1 MTAPAEGTDS
11 GSPVRIL
18 HTKLFIPRTHPD
30 VVQRHWLDQKMEDGL
45 KSQLMIL
52 SAPAGSGKTRY
63 LRIWAKQQQQK
74 FGIAIAWLTLHPRHN
89 RPNCFWADLCASFE
103 EAGIQSLPIQAPSIS
118 NNDLIDLEQK
128 IVEVANTLVNSP
140 HAIIAILDGYD
151 AISSNLIHQAI
162 RLLIDSLPSQAQI
175 VIAARTNPPLQQ
187 ARLRVRRELVEL
199 GPADLEYLSR

>member
-1 MTAPAEGTDS
+1 MPNRQISFPALEKDQTWRLGLLVAPS
-11 GSPVRIL
+11 
-18 HTKLFIPRTHPD
+18 
-30 VVQRHWLDQKMEDGL
+30 
-45 KSQLMIL
+45 
-52 SAPAGSGKTRY
+52 GSGKTRY
-63 LRIWAKQQQQK
+63 LRIWAKQQQQQ
-74 FGIAIAWLTLHPRHN
+74 FGIAIAWLTLRPRHN

-103 EAGIQSLPIQAPSIS
+103 EAGIQSLPIQAPPIP
-118 NNDLIDLEQK
+118 NNDLIDLEEK
-128 IVEVANTLVNSP
+128 IVAVANTLVNSP

-199 GPADLEYLSR
+199 GPADLGYLAG